1 MKGRAIRTDEG
12 GEGSEEARGRV
23 ALLPSRLP
31 VRPLIKRC
39 L

>member
-1 MKGRAIRTDEG
+1 MKGRGIRTDKG
-12 GEGSEEARGRV
+12 GEGSKEARGRM
-23 ALLPSRLP
+23 ALPWSRPP